1 VKVVAFYTMGAEMCT
16 GVRNLTIEDSN
27 LNVKEIFSDSICYRK
42 LDRRRIRK
50 KVRKLERKVQEYK
63 LILEQQ
69 KERKQSRKLKRNAT
83 RRNLQ

>member
-1 VKVVAFYTMGAEMCT
+1 MCT

-50 KVRKLERKVQEYK
+50 KVRKLERHTCTGYIDTDKKYKNTNSYSNNRKNANNQE
-63 LILEQQ
+63 
-69 KERKQSRKLKRNAT
+69 N
-83 RRNLQ
+83 